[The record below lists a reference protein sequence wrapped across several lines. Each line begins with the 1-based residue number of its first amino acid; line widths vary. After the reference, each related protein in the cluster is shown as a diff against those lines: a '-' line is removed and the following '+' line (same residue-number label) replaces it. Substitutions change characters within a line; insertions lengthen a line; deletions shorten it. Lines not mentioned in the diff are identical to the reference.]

1 MKVKS
6 LKLSIQVKYKR
17 DYLEDSY
24 SIHSFYSRIDSR
36 FCDFLTL
43 RLQIVLLQWIY
54 YYLDLTLDYNVL

>member
-6 LKLSIQVKYKR
+6 LQLSIQVKYKR
-17 DYLEDSY
+17 DYLEDSF
-24 SIHSFYSRIDSR
+24 SIHFFYSRIDSG